1 MHFLGFVIKTIGSI
15 VAFVLAVE
23 LAAFILGLL
32 GLVLKLV
39 WLAVCVGFFVVIA
52 HALYRLF
59 APRNAAQV

>member
-15 VAFVLAVE
+15 VAFVLAVK

-52 HALYRLF
+52 YALYRLF